1 MQLIVAEKPS
11 VARDLARV
19 LGVPANGRTHFESA
33 DRVITWCVGHLVE
46 LVEPAA
52 YDPRWKTW
60 RLDTLPMVPAQFKLR
75 PSPSTP
81 EQYRAVTGLLR
92 DRRFDE
98 VVNACDAGRE
108 GELIFR
114 YVYDI
119 AGARLPVR
127 RLWIS
132 SLTDDA
138 IREGF
143 RRLRPGASYD
153 ALADAARCRSE
164 ADWLVGMNA
173 TRAVTVRFR
182 SREAGQTVLS
192 IGRVQTPTLAMVVA
206 REHEVT
212 AFVPADYF
220 EVHGAFT
227 TPRGERFT
235 ARWSEGERTRL
246 AARDLAET
254 VVRRDTAHGS
264 QRDPDGP
271 RVERVETK
279 TVREPPPQL
288 FDLTSLQRTANQRF
302 GFTAARTL
310 EIAQSLYERH
320 KVLTYPRTDSRH
332 LTQDL
337 RGEIPRLFDA
347 LAAIATYAP
356 FVAPL
361 RPTPP
366 DPGRRVFDDA
376 RVHDHHAIIP
386 TATLGAVV
394 RLDRDEQRIFDM
406 VARRFV
412 GAFHPDAVFDQTD
425 VTVRVGPGAR
435 PPAAPGAP
443 DERDKPLAAV
453 PPGDPDRYRVRG
465 RVRRIA
471 GWQSV
476 AGLDERRAERSPK
489 PRGTD
494 GDDDADARDA
504 LVELPALRTGDALDG
519 TFAAVHKQ
527 TRPPKRFTEATLLA
541 AMEGAGKQIDDDA
554 LRLAMKDCGLGTPAT
569 RASILET
576 LVKRGYLSRDGK
588 QLRPT
593 PMGLAL
599 IDTLPVPTLASPALT
614 GEWEARL
621 ARMARGEEPRVRFME
636 DIVRFVRD
644 AVSAVRATT
653 PPVAASMAATA
664 GEKVG
669 RCPRCGADVVEL
681 LHRFACAASG
691 KPCGFSVPK
700 VIAGRAIAAPLARVL
715 LSRRRTK
722 QLSGF
727 RSRAR
732 KPFRAALVIKDDGEV
747 GLEFGNG
754 KTSRGEDDTRAP
766 ASTRGSRP
774 PSSAPTRRATV
785 ARTRTAQSSE
795 STPATGAPERIEL
808 TCPRCRVAVLM
819 AGKRG
824 WGCARWREGCDFVV
838 WFEQHGKTLT
848 PAQLRDLV
856 EKGRTRKSRWK
867 GPDGEVVSG
876 CLRLDASARGAMPLE
891 T

>member
-1 MQLIVAEKPS
+1 
-11 VARDLARV
+11 
-19 LGVPANGRTHFESA
+19 VPTSGRTHFESP

-46 LVEPAA
+46 LVEPAT

-60 RLDTLPMVPAQFKLR
+60 RLDALPMVPALFKLR
-75 PSPSTP
+75 PNPSTP
-81 EQYRAVTGLLR
+81 EQYRAVTALLR
-92 DRRFDE
+92 DPRFHE

-119 AGARLPVR
+119 AGSRLPVR

-143 RRLRPGASYD
+143 RRLRPGAQFD
-153 ALADAARCRSE
+153 ALGDAARCRSE

-182 SREAGQTVLS
+182 SRDAGRTVLS
-192 IGRVQTPTLAMVVA
+192 IGRVQTPTLAMIVA

-220 EVHGAFT
+220 EVHGAFA
-227 TPRGERFT
+227 TPRGERFA
-235 ARWSEGERTRL
+235 ARWAQGDRTRL
-246 AARDLAET
+246 AARVQAET
-254 VVRRDTAHGS
+254 VARRDGAHGEAK
-264 QRDPDGP
+264 DPHGP
-271 RVERVETK
+271 RVERVETR
-279 TVREPPPQL
+279 TVREPPPFL

-302 GFTAARTL
+302 GFTATRTL

-337 RGEIPRLFDA
+337 RNEVPRLLDA
-347 LAAIATYAP
+347 LATLATYAP

-361 RPTPP
+361 RPAPP

-386 TATLGAVV
+386 TATLGAVS

-406 VARRFV
+406 VVRRFV

-425 VTVRVGPGAR
+425 VTVRVGPGTRA
-435 PPAAPGAP
+435 PAAQSAP
-443 DERDKPLAAV
+443 DERDRPLTAV
-453 PPGDPDRYRVRG
+453 PAGDPDRYRVRG
-465 RVRRIA
+465 RVRRVA
-471 GWQSV
+471 GWQAV
-476 AGLDERRAERSPK
+476 AGLDERRTERTQK
-489 PRGTD
+489 PRERG
-494 GDDDADARDA
+494 GDDDGDPREAV
-504 LVELPALRTGDALDG
+504 VELPALREGDALDG
-519 TFAAVHKQ
+519 TFTAVHKQ

-541 AMEGAGKQIDDDA
+541 AMESAGKQIDDDA

-576 LVKRGYLSRDGK
+576 LVKRSYLTRDGK

-593 PMGLAL
+593 PMGIAL

-621 ARMARGEEPRVRFME
+621 ARMARGEEPRARFME
-636 DIVRFVRD
+636 DIVRFVRE
-644 AVSAVRATT
+644 AVSAVRSTA
-653 PPVAASMAATA
+653 PPTAASMATPA
-664 GEKVG
+664 GDKVG

-681 LHRFACAASG
+681 LHRFGCTASG
-691 KPCGFSVPK
+691 KPCGFAVPK

-715 LSRRRTK
+715 LSKRRTQ
-722 QLSGF
+722 QLGGF
-727 RSRAR
+727 RSRAH
-732 KPFRAALVIKDDGEV
+732 KPFRAALAIGEDGEV
-747 GLEFGNG
+747 GLVF
-754 KTSRGEDDTRAP
+754 
-766 ASTRGSRP
+766 
-774 PSSAPTRRATV
+774 
-785 ARTRTAQSSE
+785 
-795 STPATGAPERIEL
+795 
-808 TCPRCRVAVLM
+808 
-819 AGKRG
+819 
-824 WGCARWREGCDFVV
+824 
-838 WFEQHGKTLT
+838 
-848 PAQLRDLV
+848 
-856 EKGRTRKSRWK
+856 
-867 GPDGEVVSG
+867 
-876 CLRLDASARGAMPLE
+876 
-891 T
+891 